1 MDWITILTIFG
12 AVGTALSLADL
23 AYKYGSA
30 LLNKSKAENPP
41 ELLIAHRSRILTWL
55 FKKLPIARPTPTHY
69 RMLAGAGVFRA
80 LAGDF
85 KKT

>member
-1 MDWITILTIFG
+1 MDWTTALTIFG
-12 AVGTALSLADL
+12 AVSAALSLADL

-41 ELLIAHRSRILTWL
+41 ELLTGSRLPVLTSL
-55 FKKLPIARPTPTHY
+55 FKKSPVARPTPVHY
-69 RMLAGAGVFRA
+69 RMGGGTGVFRI

-85 KKT
+85 KKI